1 MTRIQAKK
9 LYITAHAIRI
19 QMYPHYMDTN
29 STNGNQVVSCDTGIA
44 CSLDGTEQWA
54 INVHTWSQKACTG
67 MLVAKH
73 RQ

>member
-1 MTRIQAKK
+1 
-9 LYITAHAIRI
+9 
-19 QMYPHYMDTN
+19 MYPHYMDTN